1 MSDVDIT
8 TPPWWIGPVTDDYT
22 RSRSA
27 GATYAAQDLI
37 GRRDYIKYKLVTS
50 DPTTVSGIPGTVLI

>member
-1 MSDVDIT
+1 MGDVDIT

-27 GATYAAQDLI
+27 GATYKVDDLI
-37 GRRDYIKYKLVTS
+37 GRRDYTKYKLVTS
-50 DPTTVSGIPGTVLI
+50 DPATVSGVPGTLLM